1 MPTFGAPSGTLLQT
15 ILENVGAGF
24 AVLDAAGKFVF
35 VNESALTM
43 FGMRESQQ
51 PLNFDEWCR
60 DFRFQNSLGHE
71 IPPIR
76 FAAIQVLA
84 GEHVEP
90 QDIRATLPNG
100 RSKWIHTSAHRFSE
114 MGINGVLIIVTDE
127 TVEIEFRQAT
137 AQLQRLNDLGAVAAG
152 MAHNFNNILSTISL
166 NVEVALIE
174 EAIPEST
181 RGRLQQISE
190 ASWKAADLVKRLM
203 QFSRRRDLQVRPV
216 QINSVINE
224 ALNLVR
230 PILSNVQMR
239 TELAQAVPEIE
250 ADPVEMEQVFVN
262 LIVNARDAMPEGGEL
277 TISTGVEYPDLPA
290 ALSEEGNQQ
299 FVIITIADTG
309 VGIPEELQSRIFE
322 PFFTTKPAEKGTGL
336 GLSSAFG
343 IVQQHHGKIAV
354 WSQSGRGTKFTIR
367 LPARKSLHSEV
378 LTAA

>member
-1 MPTFGAPSGTLLQT
+1 
-15 ILENVGAGF
+15 
-24 AVLDAAGKFVF
+24 
-35 VNESALTM
+35 
-43 FGMRESQQ
+43 
-51 PLNFDEWCR
+51 
-60 DFRFQNSLGHE
+60 
-71 IPPIR
+71 
-76 FAAIQVLA
+76 
-84 GEHVEP
+84 
-90 QDIRATLPNG
+90 
-100 RSKWIHTSAHRFSE
+100 
-114 MGINGVLIIVTDE
+114 
-127 TVEIEFRQAT
+127 
-137 AQLQRLNDLGAVAAG
+137 
-152 MAHNFNNILSTISL
+152 
-166 NVEVALIE
+166 
-174 EAIPEST
+174 
-181 RGRLQQISE
+181 
-190 ASWKAADLVKRLM
+190 M
-203 QFSRRRDLQVRPV
+203 QFSRRRELQVRPV

-290 ALSEEGNQQ
+290 AVSEEGNQQ